1 MQIQYT
7 TIDNISFED
16 TNYSYSLKSSLER
29 IGLNFPIH
37 VKKEEDG
44 YICVDGKKRLN
55 AIRDILHSNPTFAKF
70 QKIPILVV
78 TRARTAPPYHL
89 HNHH

>member
-1 MQIQYT
+1 MK
-7 TIDNISFED
+7 N
-16 TNYSYSLKSSLER
+16 
-29 IGLNFPIH
+29 
-37 VKKEEDG
+37 EENG
-44 YICVDGKKRLN
+44 YICVDGTKRLN
-55 AIRDILHSNPTFAKF
+55 AIRDILHSDPTFAKF